1 MDEMNEKVEE
11 LKVVAEDIKDVSEAN
26 KIVKNAGGR
35 SKAGYIL
42 IGILSI
48 LGVVKIFGIVR
59 SWVKKIKTKRELKK
73 HPERFMTVEDAEK
86 QSETDEPEEKTL
98 EEISEELRNK

>member
-26 KIVKNAGGR
+26 KIVKNAGGK
-35 SKAGYIL
+35 SKAGLIL
-42 IGILSI
+42 IGILSV
-48 LGVVKIFGIVR
+48 LGVVKIFGIVKN
-59 SWVKKIKTKRELKK
+59 WIKKIRTKRELKK

-86 QSETDEPEEKTL
+86 QSEAEPEEEKSL
-98 EEISEELRNK
+98 EDISEELRNK